1 MTSFAVAKTL
11 EHDHRAI
18 DQEFEGVKT
27 GLKRGEWQRDSFQ
40 QAAGEL
46 RHHIYVEEEALF
58 PVLRQAGMVA
68 PVFVMIREHGE
79 IWRALDA
86 IEGED
91 GRDAEQ
97 ALAAFASMESV
108 LASHN
113 FKEEQILYPAS
124 DSALTVESVEAVRR
138 AFEDS
143 KRPEGW
149 LPQALRG

>member
-18 DQEFEGVKT
+18 DQEFEHVKT
-27 GLKRGEWQRDSFQ
+27 GLMQGEWRGESFQ
-40 QAAGEL
+40 HAAEEL

-86 IEGED
+86 IGGED

-124 DSALTVESVEAVRR
+124 DSALDPQHVESVRL
-138 AFEDS
+138 AFEDGR
-143 KRPEGW
+143 RPEGW
-149 LPQALRG
+149 LPAALRA